1 MAWSEGL
8 RPLMPAPCRTDD
20 LKVDSYG
27 HSITIS
33 VGEDLDLRLRDLFM
47 QAVVCAQRDVA
58 SRIVVDLRKTSRIF
72 DSGLAMLMLLNDRAW
87 RLSGKIRIINCR
99 PELKHRLMR
108 NLLTDNF
115 NLVQGWQD

>member
-1 MAWSEGL
+1 MD
-8 RPLMPAPCRTDD
+8 PD
-20 LKVDSYG
+20 G

-33 VGEDLDLRLRDLFM
+33 VGVDLDLRLRDIIM

-58 SRIVVDLRKTSRIF
+58 SRIVVDLRKTRRIF
-72 DSGLAMLMLLNDRAW
+72 DSGLAMLMLLNDRSW

-108 NLLTDNF
+108 NLLPDNF
-115 NLVQGWQD
+115 NLVHGWQD